1 MICRNESGELS
12 SECLGDKPT
21 ETEPCHSKCT
31 RVFNHVSNPMG
42 WEKVN
47 NSSDDFLPEEHTIVI
62 QDEYNDEIEED
73 DDSFD
78 DKDFDASENL
88 KSIVGTNPK

>member
-1 MICRNESGELS
+1 MICRNESGEMS
-12 SECLGDKPT
+12 SECLGEKPT

-31 RVFNHVSNPMG
+31 HVFNHASSRVG

-47 NSSDDFLPEEHTIVI
+47 NSSDVLPEDHTIVI

-73 DDSFD
+73 DDNVD

>member
-1 MICRNESGELS
+1 M
-12 SECLGDKPT
+12 
-21 ETEPCHSKCT
+21 
-31 RVFNHVSNPMG
+31 SNPAG

-47 NSSDDFLPEEHTIVI
+47 NSSDDDFLPEEHTIVI

-88 KSIVGTNPK
+88 KSIVGTNPKWVFSFIVTW